1 MSSSAS
7 TSDSGLG
14 ATGSS
19 ESRFGPLRSPVKAGA
34 FWAAVLLPFCTLG
47 LLASGL
53 ETPTGYALLAAL
65 LAGNVLALVVGHNYR
80 R

>member
-19 ESRFGPLRSPVKAGA
+19 ESRLGVLRSPVEASA
-34 FWAAVLLPFCTLG
+34 FWAAVLLPFCTIG

-53 ETPTGYALLAAL
+53 ETLTGYALLAAL
-65 LAGNVLALVVGHNYR
+65 LVGNVLALVVGHNYR